1 MGFNK
6 AIPLQPKTKNNKV
19 MKLATIQNNT
29 RDGQLVVVN
38 KKLTKAIAVPQI
50 AATMQ
55 EAIDNWKTT
64 AVLLQ
69 SVYQDLNND
78 KLATTIDFTT
88 AAVMAPIPRAYHWAD
103 GSAYVTHVELVRKAR
118 NAELP
123 ESFWTDPLMYMG
135 ASDAFIG
142 AHDNIE
148 IADEAWGIDFESE
161 VAVLTDDVPAGVS
174 AEEALSHI
182 QLITII
188 NDVSLRNLIPNE
200 LSKQFGFYQSKPWT
214 SFAPVVVTPD
224 ELEGHWREGK
234 LHLPLYSTLNE
245 QLIGSPNAGV
255 DMTFNFGQLIAHAAK
270 TRSLMAGTVIGSGT
284 VANQGSVDG
293 SSCLAEV
300 RCLEII
306 KDGKPS
312 TPFMS
317 FGDRIEVEMKDE
329 AGETIFGKINQ
340 VVTQYIK

>member
-1 MGFNK
+1 
-6 AIPLQPKTKNNKV
+6 
-19 MKLATIQNNT
+19 MKLASIDNQT

-38 KKLTKAIAVPQI
+38 KELTKAVKVPQI

-55 EAIDNWKTT
+55 AAIDNWSATESQLQEVYAQLNVNKLESAFDFST
-64 AVLLQ
+64 A
-69 SVYQDLNND
+69 
-78 KLATTIDFTT
+78 K
-88 AAVMAPIPRAYHWAD
+88 VMAPIPRAYHWAD

-118 NAELP
+118 NAQLP

-142 AHDNIE
+142 ANDAIE
-148 IADEAWGIDFESE
+148 IETEDWGIDFESE
-161 VAVLTDDVPAGVS
+161 VAVITDDVPAGVS
-174 AEEALSHI
+174 PQEALTHI
-182 QLITII
+182 KLVTII

-214 SFAPVVVTPD
+214 TFAPVVVTLD
-224 ELEGHWREGK
+224 ELKEEWDNGK
-234 LHLPLYSTLNE
+234 LHLPLYSTLND

-255 DMTFNFGQLIAHAAK
+255 DMTFDFGQLVAHAAK

-284 VANQGSVDG
+284 VANQGSPNG

-300 RCLEII
+300 RCLEVI
-306 KDGKPS
+306 KDGKAS

-317 FGDRIEVEMKDE
+317 FGDRIEIEMKDKN
-329 AGETIFGKINQ
+329 GHSIFGKINQ
-340 VVTQYIK
+340 VVTKYQK

>member
-1 MGFNK
+1 
-6 AIPLQPKTKNNKV
+6 
-19 MKLATIQNNT
+19 MKLASIDNQT

-38 KKLTKAIAVPQI
+38 KDLTIAVEVPHI
-50 AATMQ
+50 AETMQ
-55 EAIDNWKTT
+55 AALDNWAGTESKLQAVYEDLNSNKLSDTFDFT
-64 AVLLQ
+64 AV
-69 SVYQDLNND
+69 
-78 KLATTIDFTT
+78 K
-88 AAVMAPIPRAYHWAD
+88 VMAPLPRAYHWAD

-142 AHDNIE
+142 ANDDIE
-148 IADEAWGIDFESE
+148 IESEEWGIDFESE
-161 VAVLTDDVPAGVS
+161 VAVFTDDVPPGVDS
-174 AEEALSHI
+174 TTAINHI
-182 QLITII
+182 KLITII

-214 SFAPVVVTPD
+214 TFAPVVVTPD
-224 ELEGHWREGK
+224 ELDGRWKDGK
-234 LHLPLYSTLNE
+234 LHLPLNSTLNGK
-245 QLIGSPNAGV
+245 LIGSPNAGV

-284 VANQGSVDG
+284 VANQGSPSG

-317 FGDRIEVEMKDE
+317 FGDRIEVEMNDSS
-329 AGETIFGKINQ
+329 GHSIFGKINQ
-340 VVTQYIK
+340 VVKEYKK